1 MYILYDISF
10 VNMFMKKPIGKMPTN
25 NEVYK
30 SFFSSTNTYTTKPQI
45 YKKVRQEDSLYYIV
59 NVIIIMKEKK
69 TPKQTT

>member
-1 MYILYDISF
+1 
-10 VNMFMKKPIGKMPTN
+10 MPTN